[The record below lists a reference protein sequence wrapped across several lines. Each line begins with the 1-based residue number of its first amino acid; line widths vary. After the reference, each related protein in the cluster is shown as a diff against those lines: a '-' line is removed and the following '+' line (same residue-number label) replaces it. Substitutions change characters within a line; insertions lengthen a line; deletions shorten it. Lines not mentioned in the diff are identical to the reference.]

1 MWKCL
6 RSLIPKSRVALPNT
20 LHLNGQSYQDDILI
34 SNIFNDYLIKINSN
48 NLEHNDVNNII
59 DTDPIK
65 SNVNNQQNKSADSSK
80 VFEFGQVDCD
90 LVKKIILN
98 LDISKSS
105 GVDDISAK
113 LIKHAGN
120 EVVNTLT
127 ELVNLSL
134 NQGKFPYKW
143 KHAKI
148 FPLFKIGDFN
158 SMTTY
163 RPISILPVVSKVMER
178 IVHKQLYDYLV
189 NNNVLSEAQFGF
201 RPCHS
206 TASALGALT
215 ESWLRSIDEGLIIG
229 ALFIDL
235 RRAFDTVDSSILL
248 IKLQKLGMSNNA
260 LSWFKSY
267 LTNRKQ
273 HVVVRE
279 ANSST
284 RSINLGVPQG
294 SILGPLLFL
303 IYIDD
308 IIKVLKEGNVIMY
321 ADDTTLYV
329 TGSSL
334 NEMQAK
340 LQNDL
345 NSIHKWILDNKLSL
359 NTDKTKFIVVGSKQ
373 KINSCNDSTVSITYD
388 GEIIEQC
395 KSIKCLGVM
404 IDQYLHWH
412 EQVNLVCRKVFAG
425 LAMLKRIRPFVENET
440 LKLLYNCLIQSQID
454 YCCEIWGNIFNIQT
468 ERIQLQKRAARMIL
482 KCSMYTRSKEMFS
495 ELIGYHLKFVLHT

>member
-1 MWKCL
+1 MLKRNSTQKDPNKLDTTAVAERGLSWSTYKSTRNEVNISLRISKGNYFKSEIRNNSNDYKNMWKCL

-34 SNIFNDYLIKINSN
+34 SNVFNDYLIKINSN
-48 NLEHNDVNNII
+48 NLEHNDVNSII
-59 DTDPIK
+59 DTDPVKI
-65 SNVNNQQNKSADSSK
+65 NVNNQQNKSADSSK

-120 EVVNTLT
+120 EVINTLT

-267 LTNRKQ
+267 Q
-273 HVVVRE
+273 SVCWV
-279 ANSST
+279 S
-284 RSINLGVPQG
+284 
-294 SILGPLLFL
+294 
-303 IYIDD
+303 
-308 IIKVLKEGNVIMY
+308 NVE
-321 ADDTTLYV
+321 THTP
-329 TGSSL
+329 
-334 NEMQAK
+334 
-340 LQNDL
+340 
-345 NSIHKWILDNKLSL
+345 
-359 NTDKTKFIVVGSKQ
+359 F
-373 KINSCNDSTVSITYD
+373 
-388 GEIIEQC
+388 
-395 KSIKCLGVM
+395 
-404 IDQYLHWH
+404 
-412 EQVNLVCRKVFAG
+412 CRK
-425 LAMLKRIRPFVENET
+425 RNT
-440 LKLLYNCLIQSQID
+440 
-454 YCCEIWGNIFNIQT
+454 EIT
-468 ERIQLQKRAARMIL
+468 
-482 KCSMYTRSKEMFS
+482 
-495 ELIGYHLKFVLHT
+495 V